1 MLYKQTEAKKTDGP
15 KDLTSS
21 LLNKNIAGIS
31 VMSNSSS
38 LGFPKAQP
46 FQPIGP
52 PASNNMAN
60 MGGFSQGQ
68 TRSNSF
74 GNSSFGNAM
83 GGFNMGNNMGT
94 NNMGNGMM
102 SLSNQPAIMAPQ
114 QTPSIGFSMPMSQS
128 NQQKTGGWT
137 LSNPMTPQAQLLL
150 DTGCRI

>member
-1 MLYKQTEAKKTDGP
+1 M
-15 KDLTSS
+15 S
-21 LLNKNIAGIS
+21 GIS

-38 LGFPKAQP
+38 MGQGFPKAQP
-46 FQPIGP
+46 FQPMGP
-52 PASNNMAN
+52 AASNNMAN

-74 GNSSFGNAM
+74 GNSNFGNSM
-83 GGFNMGNNMGT
+83 GGFNMGNNMGNNVGNNMGM

-102 SLSNQPAIMAPQ
+102 SLSNQPAIMAP
-114 QTPSIGFSMPMSQS
+114 PSSMASPSVGFSSMAPPSVGFSMPSSMSQN

-150 DTGCRI
+150 VTV